1 MTIEEKYSKLKD
13 IFFKDF
19 IVATEETTCRGTN
32 IPASKVTKSARLGKK
47 SLYWYDGT
55 INMAEYL
62 HYLLIE
68 SLLGDKSCNDKI
80 LWCLKSIQRLSV
92 SAYEDEKSKNPKVY
106 FVHEKRFF
114 L

>member
-19 IVATEETTCRGTN
+19 IVTTEETTCRGTN
-32 IPASKVTKSARLGKK
+32 IPASKVTKSVRLDKK

-68 SLLGDKSCNDKI
+68 SLEGYFFNDNREFRADLMMVENETIPSLWTQSCTEENTI
-80 LWCLKSIQRLSV
+80 IN
-92 SAYEDEKSKNPKVY
+92 YTIKN
-106 FVHEKRFF
+106 
-114 L
+114 

>member
-19 IVATEETTCRGTN
+19 IVTTEETTCRGTN
-32 IPASKVTKSARLGKK
+32 IPASKVTKSVRLDKK

-80 LWCLKSIQRLSV
+80 LWCLKSIQRLSEV
-92 SAYEDEKSKNPKVY
+92 PQLFSI
-106 FVHEKRFF
+106 
-114 L
+114 